1 MVLLSN
7 FVLFSFH
14 FLHEF
19 VVGAIPKSRKTY
31 ISINFIRINFIGYS
45 GDICIFMISDVFIY
59 EHGIYF
65 YLSMSFYFIVYFI
78 CS

>member
-1 MVLLSN
+1 MVPLSN

-19 VVGAIPKSRKTY
+19 MIGTVPKNRKTY
-31 ISINFIRINFIGYS
+31 VSINFIGYS
-45 GDICIFMISDVFIY
+45 GDLYIFMTSDVFIY
-59 EHGIYF
+59 EHAIYF